1 MAGKRLPLLATG
13 LAGGL
18 LSGLFGAGGGLAVVP
33 LLGRP
38 GLEARRA
45 HATSL
50 AVTLPLA
57 AASGLFYLSLGA
69 VEPGQALPYLPLG
82 LAGAWLGG
90 RLLPRLRAVWLHRM
104 FGGVLLYAAGRLL
117 LA

>member
-33 LLGRP
+33 LLGRA

-82 LAGAWLGG
+82 LAHVGNASHVDVGIVVKYVDSACGG
-90 RLLPRLRAVWLHRM
+90 HQKRGNRREED
-104 FGGVLLYAAGRLL
+104 
-117 LA
+117 